1 MKRIIPIILSLI
13 ISLSFKAMSLPK
25 LSSYPSAKATIFLDF
40 DGHFVHASSWNGGTS
55 FYCTPSGLNDAQ
67 ITEVFNR
74 VAEDFR
80 PFNINITTDSTVFL
94 SAPLTQRM
102 RIIITLTS
110 SWYPGVGGVSYT
122 RSFTWGDDTPGFV
135 FPDRLGNVPKNIAE
149 CCTHESGHT
158 LGLSHQAKYNGSCTL
173 VSTYNDG
180 IGSGETGW
188 APVMGNSYS
197 KNFSGWN
204 NGPTPS
210 GCTADQDNLSII
222 TSINGFTYRD
232 DDYSD
237 DPHSSLNEVA
247 ISNTQFSADGIIST
261 NVDKDVF
268 KFNLSGRGAF
278 RLDAKPFSVG
288 TNNAGANLDIKVTL
302 LNSSKQVINVYDSET
317 VLNIAIDTTL
327 DAGIY
332 YAVIQGAGNENT
344 SNYGSLGSY
353 KVSGV
358 YAPAIVLPI
367 SQVLLSG
374 KTDKETHELKWNIIT
389 DEKIKN
395 IEIENSATGNQFYTL
410 ATVSSTVNNFNYL
423 PFTQGNMFYRLKVT
437 SVSGQIVYSNVISL
451 KALENA
457 RKPFI
462 ISTLVSSEINIRA
475 EENFKYQLADM
486 SGRILKTG
494 NAHAGVSTI
503 NIDNSPNGIYIIQ
516 IISNSKR
523 KTQIIVK
530 SVR

>member
-1 MKRIIPIILSLI
+1 MKKIIPIILSLI

-25 LSSYPSAKATIFLDF
+25 LSSYSSAKATIFLDF

-110 SWYPGVGGVSYT
+110 SWYTGVGGVSYT

-135 FPDRLGNVPKNIAE
+135 FPDRLGYVPKNIAE

-180 IGSGETGW
+180 IGTGETGW
-188 APVMGNSYS
+188 APVMGNSYY

-222 TSINGFTYRD
+222 TSINGFTYRE

-237 DPHSSLNEVA
+237 DPHSNLDEIA
-247 ISNTQFSADGIIST
+247 ISNAQFSADGIIST
-261 NVDKDVF
+261 NIDKDVF

-278 RLDAKPFSVG
+278 QFDAKPFSVG
-288 TNNAGANLDIKVTL
+288 ANNAGANLDIKVTL

-317 VLNIAIDTTL
+317 ILNVAIDTTL

-332 YAVIQGAGNENT
+332 YAVVQGAGNENT

-358 YAPAIVLPI
+358 FAPAIVLPI
-367 SQVLLSG
+367 SQALLSG
-374 KTDKETHELKWNIIT
+374 KVENGMHQLQWNIVLE
-389 DEKIKN
+389 DEVEN
-395 IEIENSATGNQFYTL
+395 IILENSLNGAIFNSQTSFSSKTGESVF
-410 ATVSSTVNNFNYL
+410 VPISS
-423 PFTQGNMFYRLKVT
+423 GNISYRLKIIT
-437 SVSGQIVYSNVISL
+437 KKGITFYSNIVNLNSPQKLNNSITV
-451 KALENA
+451 A
-457 RKPFI
+457 
-462 ISTLVSSEINIRA
+462 TLVHSEIKINAKETYRFLI
-475 EENFKYQLADM
+475 ADM
-486 SGRILKTG
+486 TGKIVRSGIG
-494 NAHAGVSTI
+494 NGGENDI
-503 NIDNSPNGIYIIQ
+503 NINNCPNGIYFLQ
-516 IISNSKR
+516 IISNSQRTTK
-523 KTQIIVK
+523 KIVK
-530 SVR
+530 L